1 MPVQSTQSN
10 LDFVPRLVLNSRGVK
25 VSTTLKSE
33 LRKCDAF
40 QLYVA
45 FVNPGGLQVLKQEL
59 LDCEQRGVP
68 GQVLVSQYLNFT
80 HPLALEDLLKFKNLD
95 VRIDTQS
102 SMHAKGY
109 FFQSGDQKHVVIG
122 SSNWTQSAL
131 SQNQEL
137 NVWCSTPIGS
147 GLDQE
152 VQETFRHAFQQAV
165 PVTPDYLE
173 WYKGVWKPVRV
184 EEKGPQYAV
193 QDVAQPVWAK
203 PSTRPADSNLPVP
216 NAMQEEGLA
225 ALDELVELGERKA
238 LVVSAT
244 GTGKTYLAAFFVRN
258 LKAKRVLFVVHRE
271 RIARQAMESFR
282 HVLGDHLSYGVYIGS
297 ESDTSSDILFSTVQT
312 LSRPER
318 LARFG
323 EDDFDCVIV
332 DESHRAGANSYRRFL
347 DHFNPGF
354 LLGMT
359 ATPERTDGLDIFPLF
374 DHNVA
379 FEIRLQRA
387 LNEDMLCPFHY
398 FGVSDLTVDGEVVDD
413 RSDFNKLTAEARV
426 DHILDRIDRYGS
438 CSERVRGLI
447 FCSRNEEAA
456 QLSGMLNRRGLRTM
470 ALSGADGEEARE
482 QAIALLESAPD
493 DPFGLDYILTVDI
506 FNEGVDIPSVNQ
518 VVMLRPT
525 QSAIV
530 FVQQLGRGLRKVEGQ
545 DKFLTVIDFIGN
557 YERNFLIPAAL
568 YGDTTWNKDKL
579 RRLMISGNDTLPGA
593 STVNFDLITKE
604 RIFESID
611 QARNMLQRDLK
622 AEYKAMQSRL
632 GRHPRMMDWQR
643 LGGRDPR
650 LFGKALKGSYAEF
663 GRLMGDEGALAISE
677 PMLEA
682 LSVWSKDGLNGSS
695 IEEAVLM
702 AGVLANSSARWDDL
716 LEELETLG
724 FPSTKNR
731 LESAARSMNLQ
742 FMRTNVNGELVPFS
756 EKWGD
761 RWLLWDVDE
770 VRRGPQLE
778 AVDWARDMSEFV
790 KHRFTHEFSHEDW
803 RDGFVIGGKYT
814 RADVFRILGLEFNP
828 VAQNVGGYMI
838 DAGTHSCPIFVTY
851 HKSEDISESTQYE
864 DHFIDP
870 LTLHYFSK
878 SNRSMKSNDIQF
890 FLRAA
895 RGSGARMPLFVKKSD
910 DEGIDFYYLGELTPL
925 VDSFQEDRMASKGGK
940 PGPKVV
946 RMDMRLSDP
955 VPADLYQ
962 YLQEY

>member
-1 MPVQSTQSN
+1 MQILPAQSA
-10 LDFVPRLVLNSRGVK
+10 LEIAPHLVLNARGVK
-25 VSTTLKSE
+25 VSTTLKAE

-59 LDCEQRGVP
+59 LDCERRGAS

-80 HPLALEDLLKFKNLD
+80 HPLALEDLLKFSNLD

-109 FFQSGDQKHVVIG
+109 FFENGDQKHVVIG

-147 GLDQE
+147 AFDQDI
-152 VQETFRHAFQQAV
+152 QETFRGAFAHAV
-165 PVTPDYLE
+165 PVTAEYLE
-173 WYKGVWKPVRV
+173 WYKKVWQPVRV
-184 EEKGPQYAV
+184 ESSGAPVAV
-193 QDVAQPVWAK
+193 QDVVQPHWAE
-203 PSTRPADSNLPVP
+203 PSTRSAESKLPEP
-216 NAMQEEGLA
+216 NAMQEEGLE
-225 ALDELVELGERKA
+225 ALDELVQAGERKA

-271 RIARQAMESFR
+271 RIARQAMASFR
-282 HVLGDHLSYGVYIGS
+282 HVLGDRFTYGVYIGS
-297 ESDTSSDILFSTVQT
+297 ESDRTSDILFSTVQT

-318 LARFG
+318 LRRFG
-323 EDDFDCVIV
+323 PDDFDCVIV

-387 LNEDMLCPFHY
+387 LDEDMLCPFHY
-398 FGVSDLTVDGEVVDD
+398 FGVSDITVDGEVVDD
-413 RSDFNKLTAEARV
+413 SADFNKLTAEARV

-438 CSERVRGLI
+438 CSERVRGLM

-456 QLSGMLNRRGLRTM
+456 QLSDMLNRRGLRTL
-470 ALSGADGEEARE
+470 ALSGADGEDARE
-482 QAIALLESAPD
+482 QAISRLESAPD

-611 QARNMLQRDLK
+611 QARNTLLRDLK
-622 AEYKAMQSRL
+622 AEYNAMQSRL

-650 LFGKALKGSYAEF
+650 LFGKAVKGSYAQF
-663 GRLMGDEGALAISE
+663 ARLMKDEGALTLSE

-702 AGVLANSSARWDDL
+702 IGVLDNLSCRWDDL
-716 LEELETLG
+716 LEELEALG
-724 FPSTKNR
+724 FPSTKDR
-731 LESAARSMNLQ
+731 LESAARSLNLQ
-742 FMRTNVNGELVPFS
+742 FMRTNVSGELVPFS
-756 EKWGD
+756 AKWGD
-761 RWLLWDVDE
+761 RWLLWDEEE
-770 VRRGPQLE
+770 VRCGPQLE
-778 AVDWARDMSEFV
+778 AVDWARDMAEFV
-790 KHRFTHEFSHEDW
+790 KHRFTHEFVNEDW
-803 RDGFVIGGKYT
+803 RAGFVIGGKYT

-838 DAGTHSCPIFVTY
+838 DVATHSCPIFVTY

-890 FLRAA
+890 FLQVA

-925 VDSFQEDRMASKGGK
+925 ADSFQEDRMASKGGK

-955 VPADLYQ
+955 VPSDLYQ